1 MKTFSYLWLN
11 KLSKAPSVNSEGAFY
26 QKDIK
31 MQKLKQ
37 VINLQKSIEYKDD
50 CIERKEVFS
59 NEQSSV
65 TLFALNQGQSRDL
78 HVDPYDEAIFAL
90 EGTAEIT
97 ISEKAFTLNSGDFI
111 IMPKGE
117 PHGIKAIT
125 NFKMALLR
133 PQHKH

>member
-1 MKTFSYLWLN
+1 
-11 KLSKAPSVNSEGAFY
+11 
-26 QKDIK
+26 
-31 MQKLKQ
+31 MQNLKH
-37 VINLQKSIEYKDD
+37 VINLQKSIEYKED

-97 ISEKAFTLNSGDFI
+97 ISDKVFTLNSGDFI

-117 PHGIKAIT
+117 THGIRAIA